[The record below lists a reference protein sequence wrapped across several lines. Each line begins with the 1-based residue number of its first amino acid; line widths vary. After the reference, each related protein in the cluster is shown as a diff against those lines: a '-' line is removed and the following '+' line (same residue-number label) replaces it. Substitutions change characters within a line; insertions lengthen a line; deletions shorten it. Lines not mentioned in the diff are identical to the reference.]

1 MEKKLLFIYNPVSGK
16 AQVKAFLADIIDIY
30 SANNYSVTLHPTKC
44 KFDGYEYI
52 KAHAEEYDIL
62 SVCGGDGMLNEAVSA
77 LMSIEKEKRPP
88 LAYLPAGSTNDFAGT
103 VGLPTDIR
111 RAAKMVVDGNPF
123 FCDAGMFNDKYFAY
137 VAAFGAFT
145 SVSYN
150 TAQEFKNI
158 FGHLAYVLE
167 GIRKLPSIKPIHLK
181 VSFDDI
187 VIEDDFLL
195 GMVTNSIQVAGIK
208 HGLGTAISLN
218 DGLFE
223 VFLVKRPHTAAGW
236 QNIIT
241 AFVAQDLEKTDDII
255 SFKASKL
262 KFESDEPIP
271 WTVDGEFG
279 GDVTIAEV
287 TNLPR
292 AFSILV

>member
-16 AQVKAFLADIIDIY
+16 AQVKTFLADIIDIY
-30 SANNYSVTLHPTKC
+30 ASKDFSVTVHPTKC
-44 KFDGYEYI
+44 KNDGYEYV

-77 LMSIEKEKRPP
+77 LMTVEKEKRPP

-123 FCDAGMFNDKYFAY
+123 FCDVGMFNDKYFAY

-167 GIRKLPSIKPIHLK
+167 GIRKLPTIKPIHLK
-181 VSFDDI
+181 ISFDDI
-187 VIEDDFLL
+187 IIEDDFLI
-195 GMVTNSIQVAGIK
+195 GMVTNSLQVGGIK
-208 HGLGTAISLN
+208 HSLGTAISLN

-223 VFLVKRPHTAAGW
+223 VFLVRRPKTATGW

-241 AFVAQDLEKTDDII
+241 AFVTQDLEKTEDII
-255 SFKASKL
+255 SFKASKM
-262 KFESDEPIP
+262 KFESADPIP

-279 GDVTIAEV
+279 GDIATAEI
-287 TNLPR
+287 TNLQR
-292 AFSILV
+292 AFSVMI